1 MFLEVKNLTKSYGE
15 GDNRVK
21 VLEDVSLDI
30 NKGEICSLLGPS
42 GSGKSTL
49 LNLIG
54 GLESADG
61 GDIIIDSLTISKLRD
76 KELGEYRRHELGF
89 IFQFYNL
96 IPDLSVKEN
105 IEIGS
110 AIVSDSMD
118 LKELISALGLE
129 DQCDKLPN
137 QLSGGQQQRCAIG
150 RALIKKPALL
160 ICDEPTGALD
170 YKTSKEILTLICDI
184 NKKYDTTIIIA
195 THNEAIS
202 QIAHRTIRLRDG
214 KIHENIT
221 NDHIIAA
228 SELTW

>member
-1 MFLEVKNLTKSYGE
+1 MFLEVRNLTKSYGE
-15 GDNRVK
+15 NDNNIK
-21 VLEDVSLDI
+21 VLDDISLDI
-30 NKGEICSLLGPS
+30 QKGEICSLLGPS

-54 GLESADG
+54 GLERGDT
-61 GDIIIDSLTISKLRD
+61 GDIMINGRTISKLKD
-76 KELGEYRRHELGF
+76 KQLGEYRRNDLGF

-110 AIVSDSMD
+110 AIVTETLD
-118 LKELISALGLE
+118 LGELLAALGLE

-150 RALIKKPALL
+150 RALIKKPSLL

-184 NKKYDTTIIIA
+184 NKKFNTTIIIA

-202 QIAHRTIRLRDG
+202 HIAHRTIRLRDG

>member
-1 MFLEVKNLTKSYGE
+1 MFLEVRNLIKSYGE
-15 GDNRVK
+15 NDNNVK

-54 GLESADG
+54 GLERADG
-61 GDIIIDSLTISKLRD
+61 GDIIIDGLKISKLKD

>member
-54 GLESADG
+54 GLERADG

>member
-1 MFLEVKNLTKSYGE
+1 MFLEVRNLTKSYGE
-15 GDNRVK
+15 NDNNVK
-21 VLEDVSLDI
+21 VLEDISLDI
-30 NKGEICSLLGPS
+30 EKGEICSLLGPS

-54 GLESADG
+54 GLERADT
-61 GDIIIDSLTISKLRD
+61 GDIVINGRTISKLKD
-76 KELGEYRRHELGF
+76 KQLGEYRRNDLGF

-110 AIVSDSMD
+110 AIVTETLD
-118 LKELISALGLE
+118 LGELLAALGLE

-150 RALIKKPALL
+150 RALIKKPSLL

-184 NKKYDTTIIIA
+184 NKKFNTTIIIA

-202 QIAHRTIRLRDG
+202 HIAHRTIRLRDG

>member
-1 MFLEVKNLTKSYGE
+1 MFLEVRNLTKSYGE
-15 GDNRVK
+15 NDNNIK
-21 VLEDVSLDI
+21 VLDDISLDI
-30 NKGEICSLLGPS
+30 EKGDICSLLGPS

-54 GLESADG
+54 GLERADT
-61 GDIIIDSLTISKLRD
+61 GDIVINGRTISKLKD
-76 KELGEYRRHELGF
+76 KQLGEYRRNDLGF

-110 AIVSDSMD
+110 AIVTETLD
-118 LKELISALGLE
+118 LGELLSALGLE

-150 RALIKKPALL
+150 RALIKKPSLL

-184 NKKYDTTIIIA
+184 NKKFNTTIIIA

-202 QIAHRTIRLRDG
+202 HIAHRTIRLRDG

>member
-1 MFLEVKNLTKSYGE
+1 MFLEVRNLTKSYGE
-15 GDNRVK
+15 NDNKVK
-21 VLEDVSLDI
+21 VLEDISLDI
-30 NKGEICSLLGPS
+30 EKGEICSLLGPS

-54 GLESADG
+54 GLERADS
-61 GDIIIDSLTISKLRD
+61 GDIVINGRTISKLKD
-76 KELGEYRRHELGF
+76 KQLGEYRRNDLGF

-110 AIVSDSMD
+110 AIVTET
-118 LKELISALGLE
+118 LNLGELLAALGLE

-150 RALIKKPALL
+150 RALIKKPSLL

-184 NKKYDTTIIIA
+184 NKEFDTTIIIA

-202 QIAHRTIRLRDG
+202 HIAHRTIRLRDG
-214 KIHENIT
+214 EIHENIT
-221 NDHIIAA
+221 NDHIISA

>member
-170 YKTSKEILTLICDI
+170 YKTSKEILTLICGI

>member
-110 AIVSDSMD
+110 AIVSDSMC
-118 LKELISALGLE
+118 LRELIAALGLE

>member
-61 GDIIIDSLTISKLRD
+61 GDIIIDGLTISKLKD
-76 KELGEYRRHELGF
+76 KELGEYRRNDLGF

-110 AIVSDSMD
+110 AIVSDSMC
-118 LKELISALGLE
+118 LRELIAALGLE

>member
-1 MFLEVKNLTKSYGE
+1 MFLEVRNLIKSYGE
-15 GDNRVK
+15 NDNNVK
-21 VLEDVSLDI
+21 VLDDISLDI
-30 NKGEICSLLGPS
+30 EKGEICSLLGPS

>member
-1 MFLEVKNLTKSYGE
+1 MFLEVRNLTKSYGE
-15 GDNRVK
+15 TDNKIK
-21 VLEDVSLDI
+21 VLEDISLDI
-30 NKGEICSLLGPS
+30 EKGEICSLLGPS

-54 GLESADG
+54 GLERGDT
-61 GDIIIDSLTISKLRD
+61 GDIVINGRTISKLKD
-76 KELGEYRRHELGF
+76 KQLGEYRRNDLGF

-110 AIVSDSMD
+110 AIVTETLD
-118 LKELISALGLE
+118 LGELLAALGLE

-150 RALIKKPALL
+150 RALIKKPSLL

-184 NKKYDTTIIIA
+184 NKKFNTTIIIA

-202 QIAHRTIRLRDG
+202 HIAHRTIRLRDG

>member
-1 MFLEVKNLTKSYGE
+1 MFLEVRNLTKSYGE
-15 GDNRVK
+15 NDNKVK
-21 VLEDVSLDI
+21 VLEDISLDI
-30 NKGEICSLLGPS
+30 EKGEICSLLGPS

-54 GLESADG
+54 GLERADS
-61 GDIIIDSLTISKLRD
+61 GDIVINGCAISKLKD
-76 KELGEYRRHELGF
+76 KQLGEYRRNDLGF

-110 AIVSDSMD
+110 AIVTETLD
-118 LKELISALGLE
+118 LGELLGALGLE

-150 RALIKKPALL
+150 RALIKKPSLL

-184 NKKYDTTIIIA
+184 NKKFNTTIIIA

-202 QIAHRTIRLRDG
+202 HITHRTIRLRDG
-214 KIHENIT
+214 EIHENIS
-221 NDHIIAA
+221 NNHVIAA
-228 SELTW
+228 TELTW

>member
-21 VLEDVSLDI
+21 VLENVSLGI
-30 NKGEICSLLGPS
+30 EKGEICSLLGPS

-54 GLESADG
+54 GLERADS
-61 GDIIIDSLTISKLRD
+61 GDIVIDGRMISKLKD
-76 KELGEYRRHELGF
+76 KELGEYRRNDLGF

-118 LKELISALGLE
+118 LRELIAALELE

-150 RALIKKPALL
+150 RALIKKPSLL

-170 YKTSKEILTLICDI
+170 YKTSKGILTLICDI

-202 QIAHRTIRLRDG
+202 QIAHRAIRLRDG
-214 KIHENIT
+214 KIHENII
-221 NDHIIAA
+221 NDHMIAA

>member
-1 MFLEVKNLTKSYGE
+1 MFLEVRNLIKSYGE
-15 GDNRVK
+15 NDNNVK
-21 VLEDVSLDI
+21 VLDDISLDI
-30 NKGEICSLLGPS
+30 EKGEICSLLGPS

-54 GLESADG
+54 GLERADS
-61 GDIIIDSLTISKLRD
+61 GDIVIKGRTISKLKD
-76 KELGEYRRHELGF
+76 KQLGEYRRNDLGF

-110 AIVSDSMD
+110 AIVTETLD
-118 LKELISALGLE
+118 LGELLAALGLE

-150 RALIKKPALL
+150 RALIKKPSLL

-184 NKKYDTTIIIA
+184 NKKFNTTIIIA

-202 QIAHRTIRLRDG
+202 HIAHRTIRLRDG

>member
-1 MFLEVKNLTKSYGE
+1 MFLEVRNLTKSYGE
-15 GDNRVK
+15 NDNKVK
-21 VLEDVSLDI
+21 VLEDISLDI
-30 NKGEICSLLGPS
+30 EKGEICSLLGPS

-54 GLESADG
+54 GLERADS
-61 GDIIIDSLTISKLRD
+61 GDIVINGCTISKLKD
-76 KELGEYRRHELGF
+76 KQLGEYRRNDLGF

-110 AIVSDSMD
+110 AIVTETLD
-118 LKELISALGLE
+118 LGELLSALGLE

-150 RALIKKPALL
+150 RALIKKPSLL

-184 NKKYDTTIIIA
+184 NKKFNTTIIIA

-202 QIAHRTIRLRDG
+202 HITHRTIRLRDG
-214 KIHENIT
+214 EIHENIT
-221 NDHIIAA
+221 NNHVIAA
-228 SELTW
+228 TELTW

>member
-54 GLESADG
+54 GLERADG
-61 GDIIIDSLTISKLRD
+61 GDIIIDSLTISKLRA

>member
-1 MFLEVKNLTKSYGE
+1 MFLEVRNLTKSYGE
-15 GDNRVK
+15 NDNNIK
-21 VLEDVSLDI
+21 VLDDISLDI
-30 NKGEICSLLGPS
+30 EKGDICSLLGPS

-54 GLESADG
+54 GLERADT
-61 GDIIIDSLTISKLRD
+61 GDIVINGRTISKLKD
-76 KELGEYRRHELGF
+76 KQLGEYRRNDLGF

-110 AIVSDSMD
+110 AIVTETLD
-118 LKELISALGLE
+118 LGELLAALGLE

-150 RALIKKPALL
+150 RALIKKPSLL

-184 NKKYDTTIIIA
+184 NKKFNTTIIIA

-202 QIAHRTIRLRDG
+202 HIAHRTIRLRDG

>member
-1 MFLEVKNLTKSYGE
+1 MFLEVRNLIKSYGE
-15 GDNRVK
+15 NDNNIK
-21 VLEDVSLDI
+21 VLDDISLDI
-30 NKGEICSLLGPS
+30 EKGEICSLLGPS

-54 GLESADG
+54 GLERADT
-61 GDIIIDSLTISKLRD
+61 GDIVINGRTISKLKD
-76 KELGEYRRHELGF
+76 KQLGEYRRNDLGF

-110 AIVSDSMD
+110 AIVTETLD
-118 LKELISALGLE
+118 LGELLAALGLE

-150 RALIKKPALL
+150 RALIKKPSLL

-184 NKKYDTTIIIA
+184 NKKFNTTIIIA

-202 QIAHRTIRLRDG
+202 HIAHRTIRLRDG

-221 NDHIIAA
+221 NDNTIAA

>member
-54 GLESADG
+54 GLERADG
-61 GDIIIDSLTISKLRD
+61 GDIIIDGLTISKLKD
-76 KELGEYRRHELGF
+76 KELGEYRRNDLGF

>member
-1 MFLEVKNLTKSYGE
+1 MFLEVRNLTKSYGE
-15 GDNRVK
+15 NDNNIK
-21 VLEDVSLDI
+21 VLDDISLDI
-30 NKGEICSLLGPS
+30 EKGEICSLLGPS

-54 GLESADG
+54 GLERADT
-61 GDIIIDSLTISKLRD
+61 GDIVINGRTISKLKD
-76 KELGEYRRHELGF
+76 KQLGEYRRNDLGF

-110 AIVSDSMD
+110 AIVTETLD
-118 LKELISALGLE
+118 LGELLTALGLE

-150 RALIKKPALL
+150 RALIKKPSLL

-184 NKKYDTTIIIA
+184 NKKFNTTIIIA

-202 QIAHRTIRLRDG
+202 HIAHRTIRLRDG

>member
-1 MFLEVKNLTKSYGE
+1 MFLEVRNLTKSYGE
-15 GDNRVK
+15 NDNNIK
-21 VLEDVSLDI
+21 VLDDISLDI
-30 NKGEICSLLGPS
+30 EKGEICSLLGPS

-54 GLESADG
+54 GLERADT
-61 GDIIIDSLTISKLRD
+61 GDIVINGRTISKLKD
-76 KELGEYRRHELGF
+76 KQLGEYRRNDLGF

-110 AIVSDSMD
+110 AIVTETLD
-118 LKELISALGLE
+118 LGELLAALGLE

-150 RALIKKPALL
+150 RALIKKPSLL

-170 YKTSKEILTLICDI
+170 YKTSKEILTLTCDI
-184 NKKYDTTIIIA
+184 NKKFNTTIIIA

-202 QIAHRTIRLRDG
+202 HIAHRTIRLRDG
-214 KIHENIT
+214 KIQENIT

>member
-1 MFLEVKNLTKSYGE
+1 MVLEVRNLTKSYGE
-15 GDNRVK
+15 NDNNIK
-21 VLEDVSLDI
+21 VLDDISLDI
-30 NKGEICSLLGPS
+30 EKGEICSLLGPS

-54 GLESADG
+54 GLERADT
-61 GDIIIDSLTISKLRD
+61 GDIVINGRTISKLKD
-76 KELGEYRRHELGF
+76 KQLGEYRRNDLGF

-110 AIVSDSMD
+110 AIVTETLD
-118 LKELISALGLE
+118 LGELLAALGLE

-150 RALIKKPALL
+150 RALIKKPSLL

-184 NKKYDTTIIIA
+184 NKKFNTTIIIA

-202 QIAHRTIRLRDG
+202 HIAHRTIRLRDG

>member
-54 GLESADG
+54 GLERADG
-61 GDIIIDSLTISKLRD
+61 GDIIIDGLKISKLKD

-170 YKTSKEILTLICDI
+170 YKTSKLSLI
-184 NKKYDTTIIIA
+184 
-195 THNEAIS
+195 
-202 QIAHRTIRLRDG
+202 
-214 KIHENIT
+214 
-221 NDHIIAA
+221 HI
-228 SELTW
+228 

>member
-54 GLESADG
+54 GLERADG
-61 GDIIIDSLTISKLRD
+61 GDIIIDGLTISKLKD
-76 KELGEYRRHELGF
+76 KELGEYRRNDLGF

-110 AIVSDSMD
+110 AIVSDSMC
-118 LKELISALGLE
+118 LRELIAALGLE

>member
-1 MFLEVKNLTKSYGE
+1 MFLEVRNLTKSYGE
-15 GDNRVK
+15 NDNNIK
-21 VLEDVSLDI
+21 VLDDISLDI
-30 NKGEICSLLGPS
+30 EKGEICSLLGPS

-54 GLESADG
+54 GLERADT
-61 GDIIIDSLTISKLRD
+61 GDIVINGRTISKLKD
-76 KELGEYRRHELGF
+76 KQLGEYRRNDLGF

-110 AIVSDSMD
+110 AIVTETLD
-118 LKELISALGLE
+118 LGELLAALGLE

-150 RALIKKPALL
+150 RALIKKPSLL

-184 NKKYDTTIIIA
+184 NKKFNTTIIIA

-202 QIAHRTIRLRDG
+202 HIAHRTIRLRDG

>member
-15 GDNRVK
+15 GDNRIK
-21 VLEDVSLDI
+21 VLEDVSLNI
-30 NKGEICSLLGPS
+30 SKGEICSLLGPS

-54 GLESADG
+54 GLERADG
-61 GDIIIDSLTISKLRD
+61 GDIIIDGLTISKLKD
-76 KELGEYRRHELGF
+76 KELGEYRRNDLGF

-110 AIVSDSMD
+110 AIVSDSMC
-118 LKELISALGLE
+118 LRELIAALGLE

>member
-54 GLESADG
+54 GLERADG
-61 GDIIIDSLTISKLRD
+61 GDIIIDGLKISKLKD

>member
-30 NKGEICSLLGPS
+30 NKGEIYSLLGPS

-54 GLESADG
+54 GLERADG
-61 GDIIIDSLTISKLRD
+61 GDIIIDGLKISKLKD

>member
-76 KELGEYRRHELGF
+76 KELGEYRRRELGF

>member
-61 GDIIIDSLTISKLRD
+61 GDIIIDSLTISKLRN

>member
-1 MFLEVKNLTKSYGE
+1 M
-15 GDNRVK
+15 D
-21 VLEDVSLDI
+21 
-30 NKGEICSLLGPS
+30 
-42 GSGKSTL
+42 
-49 LNLIG
+49 
-54 GLESADG
+54 
-61 GDIIIDSLTISKLRD
+61 
-76 KELGEYRRHELGF
+76 LGEL
-89 IFQFYNL
+89 L
-96 IPDLSVKEN
+96 
-105 IEIGS
+105 
-110 AIVSDSMD
+110 A
-118 LKELISALGLE
+118 ALGLE

-150 RALIKKPALL
+150 RALIKKPSLL

-184 NKKYDTTIIIA
+184 NKKFNTTIIIA

-202 QIAHRTIRLRDG
+202 HIAHRTIRLRDG

>member
-1 MFLEVKNLTKSYGE
+1 MFLEVRNLTKSYGE
-15 GDNRVK
+15 NDNNIK
-21 VLEDVSLDI
+21 VLDDISLDI
-30 NKGEICSLLGPS
+30 EKGEICSLLGPS

-54 GLESADG
+54 GLERADT
-61 GDIIIDSLTISKLRD
+61 GDIVINGRTISKLKD
-76 KELGEYRRHELGF
+76 KQLGEYRRNDLGF

-110 AIVSDSMD
+110 AIVTETLD
-118 LKELISALGLE
+118 LGELLVALGLE

-150 RALIKKPALL
+150 RALIKKPSLL

-184 NKKYDTTIIIA
+184 NKKFNTTIIIA

-202 QIAHRTIRLRDG
+202 HIAHRTIRLRDG

>member
-1 MFLEVKNLTKSYGE
+1 MFLEVRNLTKSYGE
-15 GDNRVK
+15 NDNNIK
-21 VLEDVSLDI
+21 VLDDISLDI
-30 NKGEICSLLGPS
+30 EKGEICSLLGPS

-54 GLESADG
+54 GLERADT
-61 GDIIIDSLTISKLRD
+61 GDIVINGRTISKLKD
-76 KELGEYRRHELGF
+76 KQLGEYRRNDLGF

-110 AIVSDSMD
+110 AIVTETLD
-118 LKELISALGLE
+118 LGELLTPLGLE

-150 RALIKKPALL
+150 RALIKKPSLL

-184 NKKYDTTIIIA
+184 NKKFNTTIIIA

-202 QIAHRTIRLRDG
+202 HIAHRTIRLRDG

>member
-129 DQCDKLPN
+129 DQCNKLPN

>member
-1 MFLEVKNLTKSYGE
+1 MFLEVRNLIKSYGE
-15 GDNRVK
+15 NDNNVK
-21 VLEDVSLDI
+21 VLDDISLDI
-30 NKGEICSLLGPS
+30 EKGEICSLLGPS

-54 GLESADG
+54 GLERADT
-61 GDIIIDSLTISKLRD
+61 GDIVINGRTISKLKD
-76 KELGEYRRHELGF
+76 KQLGEYRRNDLGF

-110 AIVSDSMD
+110 AIVTETLD
-118 LKELISALGLE
+118 LGELLAALGLE

-150 RALIKKPALL
+150 RALIKKPSLL

-184 NKKYDTTIIIA
+184 NKKFNTTIIIA

-202 QIAHRTIRLRDG
+202 HIAHRTIRLRDG

>member
-1 MFLEVKNLTKSYGE
+1 MFLEVRNLIKSYGE
-15 GDNRVK
+15 NDNNVK
-21 VLEDVSLDI
+21 VLEDISLDI
-30 NKGEICSLLGPS
+30 EKGEICSLLGPS

-54 GLESADG
+54 GLERADT
-61 GDIIIDSLTISKLRD
+61 GDIVINGRTISKLKD
-76 KELGEYRRHELGF
+76 KQLGEYRRNDLGF

-110 AIVSDSMD
+110 AIVTETLD
-118 LKELISALGLE
+118 LGELLAALGLQ

-150 RALIKKPALL
+150 RALIKKPCLL

-184 NKKYDTTIIIA
+184 NKKFNTTIIIA

-202 QIAHRTIRLRDG
+202 HIAHRTIRLRDG

>member
-1 MFLEVKNLTKSYGE
+1 MFLEVRNLTKSYGE
-15 GDNRVK
+15 NDNNVK
-21 VLEDVSLDI
+21 VLDDISLDI
-30 NKGEICSLLGPS
+30 EKGEICSLLGPS

-54 GLESADG
+54 GLERADT
-61 GDIIIDSLTISKLRD
+61 GDIVINGRTISKLKD
-76 KELGEYRRHELGF
+76 KQLGEYRRNDLGF

-110 AIVSDSMD
+110 AIVTETLD
-118 LKELISALGLE
+118 LGELLAALGLE

-150 RALIKKPALL
+150 RALIKKPSLL

-184 NKKYDTTIIIA
+184 NKKFNTTIIIA

-202 QIAHRTIRLRDG
+202 HIAHRTIRLRDG